1 MLKLFLGYLHPAE
14 DNLRKITRA
23 DKDFAKKHD
32 FEDIKFQS
40 KLETFTKLQKN
51 FFINISIFRYENK
64 ENIQSMCQ
72 KNALKKHML
81 IYYWKEKKVKC
92 TMFLLWILIHLCI
105 IIHYIVEDNTFDV
118 IV

>member
-14 DNLRKITRA
+14 DNLRKITKA

-64 ENIQSMCQ
+64 EKYPIYVSKKCFEETHVDLL
-72 KNALKKHML
+72 LKG
-81 IYYWKEKKVKC
+81 EKGK
-92 TMFLLWILIHLCI
+92 M
-105 IIHYIVEDNTFDV
+105 HYVFIMDFNTSLYNHSLHRGR
-118 IV
+118 

>member
-64 ENIQSMCQ
+64 EKYPIYVSKKCFEETHVDLLLKGEKGKMHYVFIMDFNTSLYNQS
-72 KNALKKHML
+72 LHRGR
-81 IYYWKEKKVKC
+81 
-92 TMFLLWILIHLCI
+92 
-105 IIHYIVEDNTFDV
+105 
-118 IV
+118 

>member
-14 DNLRKITRA
+14 DNLRKITKA

-51 FFINISIFRYENK
+51 FFINISIFRYENREK
-64 ENIQSMCQ
+64 YPIYVSKKCFEETHVDLL
-72 KNALKKHML
+72 LKG
-81 IYYWKEKKVKC
+81 EKGK
-92 TMFLLWILIHLCI
+92 M
-105 IIHYIVEDNTFDV
+105 HYVFIMDFNTSLYNHSLHRGR
-118 IV
+118 

>member
-14 DNLRKITRA
+14 DNLRKITKA

-64 ENIQSMCQ
+64 EKYPIYVSKKCFEETHVDLL
-72 KNALKKHML
+72 LKG
-81 IYYWKEKKVKC
+81 EKGK
-92 TMFLLWILIHLCI
+92 M
-105 IIHYIVEDNTFDV
+105 HYVFIMDFNTSFYNHSLHRGR
-118 IV
+118 

>member
-64 ENIQSMCQ
+64 EKYPIYVSKKCFEETHVDLL
-72 KNALKKHML
+72 LKG
-81 IYYWKEKKVKC
+81 KKGK
-92 TMFLLWILIHLCI
+92 M
-105 IIHYIVEDNTFDV
+105 HYVFIMDFNTSLYNHSLHRGR
-118 IV
+118 

>member
-64 ENIQSMCQ
+64 EKYPIYVSKKCFEETHVDLL
-72 KNALKKHML
+72 LKG
-81 IYYWKEKKVKC
+81 EKGK
-92 TMFLLWILIHLCI
+92 M
-105 IIHYIVEDNTFDV
+105 HYVFIMDFNTSLYNHSLHRGR
-118 IV
+118 

>member
-14 DNLRKITRA
+14 DNLRKITKA

-64 ENIQSMCQ
+64 EKYPIYVSKKCFEETHVDLL
-72 KNALKKHML
+72 LKG
-81 IYYWKEKKVKC
+81 KKGK
-92 TMFLLWILIHLCI
+92 M
-105 IIHYIVEDNTFDV
+105 HYVFIMDFNTSLYNHSLHRGR
-118 IV
+118 

>member
-64 ENIQSMCQ
+64 EKYPIYVSKKCFEETYVDLI
-72 KNALKKHML
+72 LKG
-81 IYYWKEKKVKC
+81 EKGKMHVFI
-92 TMFLLWILIHLCI
+92 MDF
-105 IIHYIVEDNTFDV
+105 NTSLYTHSLHRGR
-118 IV
+118 

>member
-51 FFINISIFRYENK
+51 FFINISIFRYANK
-64 ENIQSMCQ
+64 EKYPIYVSKKCFEETHVDLL
-72 KNALKKHML
+72 LKG
-81 IYYWKEKKVKC
+81 EKGK
-92 TMFLLWILIHLCI
+92 M
-105 IIHYIVEDNTFDV
+105 HYVFIMDFNTSLYNHSLHRGR
-118 IV
+118 